1 MQTLLLVAEFFVSLA
16 LIVAILLHS
25 AKGEGIGAIGGH
37 ARMFNSHKD
46 LEMGLNKVTGGLAAT
61 FFIIAGLLGVFY

>member
-1 MQTLLLVAEFFVSLA
+1 MQTLLLVAEFLVSLA

-25 AKGEGIGAIGGH
+25 AKGEGLGAIGGH

-46 LEMGLNKVTGGLAAT
+46 LEAGLNKITAGLAIA
-61 FFIIAGLLGVFY
+61 FFIIAGLLGVF